1 MLRARWKLYAHIE
14 GTSQRSSVAPSG
26 KLTIDWRRFLG
37 LHFRSAWGRRAAV
50 LRFLTLAKEALSIDR
65 Y

>member
-14 GTSQRSSVAPSG
+14 GASQCPSVAPSG
-26 KLTIDWRRFLG
+26 KLDMDWRQFLG
-37 LHFRSAWGRRAAV
+37 LRFGFAWGRRAAV